1 MHMITMQWQITTA
14 KQLWSILARELP
26 IVGNQEQLTLI
37 PVLLKLPGAE
47 LPAVLCDP
55 SPLMI
60 APPAK
65 RLDTIVKFIYA
76 DLVFPYSA
84 LESLYDACGGNVSL
98 MVKEINA
105 EFAAA
110 SWN

>member
-1 MHMITMQWQITTA
+1 MHVITMHWQLTSA
-14 KQLWSILARELP
+14 RLLWSMLMRELP
-26 IVGNQEQLTLI
+26 VVANQKETTLV

-65 RLDTIVKFIYA
+65 PLDTIVKFLFL
-76 DLVFPYSA
+76 DLVFSSSA
-84 LESLYDACGGNVSL
+84 LDSLSDACDGNLSL
-98 MVKEINA
+98 MLDEINA
-105 EFAAA
+105 VFAAS